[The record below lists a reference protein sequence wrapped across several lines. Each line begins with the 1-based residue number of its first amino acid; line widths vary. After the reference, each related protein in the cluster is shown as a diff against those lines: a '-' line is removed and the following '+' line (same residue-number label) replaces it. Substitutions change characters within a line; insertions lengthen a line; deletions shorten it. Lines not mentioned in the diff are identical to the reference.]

1 MNGSFPIRSFAAKKV
16 LHTSST
22 TPISLTCNMSSA
34 VILSKPLT
42 VFLVD
47 PEGQHV
53 KNGDETKLGAE
64 KLIDERPGPAA
75 VSESHT
81 IRETSDKTTV
91 LRFLRRARYPTI
103 FGTPLVA
110 ARLLVQN
117 QCEGDS
123 ESWETKT
130 RSVTAFTTL
139 AGRTIV
145 GPRSSSLRPRL
156 AITMPTV

>member
-1 MNGSFPIRSFAAKKV
+1 MILTEQTPLRLASYGRQIGSSLRAWRGASDEQPSPVSLPKQSVRLLASQ
-16 LHTSST
+16 LRTSSWHFD
-22 TPISLTCNMSSA
+22 LR
-34 VILSKPLT
+34 
-42 VFLVD
+42 
-47 PEGQHV
+47 
-53 KNGDETKLGAE
+53 DE
-64 KLIDERPGPAA
+64 LIGIGSPG
-75 VSESHT
+75 ESGLW
-81 IRETSDKTTV
+81 K
-91 LRFLRRARYPTI
+91 RYAQAPGKGTI

-110 ARLLVQN
+110 SRLLVQN

-145 GPRSSSLRPRL
+145 GPRSSSSRPRL